1 MQKKNWTLFA
11 IFLGEV
17 FIVNKFYK
25 KVATLFILLLAL
37 AACDPLISPFQEQAY
52 KNATTL
58 KAQSLALIAKSSEP
72 YSSHREAVEKLLVDV
87 DAAYEYA
94 DGLPNNEV
102 VSKQWDILRNP
113 DGNLL
118 GGFARRWKS
127 SGTLRPFFR
136 EEVAI
141 QIGDAFDTIICVEIN
156 KREASVC
163 EN

>member
-1 MQKKNWTLFA
+1 MLN
-11 IFLGEV
+11 V
-17 FIVNKFYK
+17 FYK
-25 KVATLFILLLAL
+25 KIAILFSLILAL

-52 KNATTL
+52 ENATTL

-72 YSSHREAVEKLLVDV
+72 YSSHRTAVEQLLVDV

-94 DGLPNNEV
+94 NGLPKNDV
-102 VSKQWDILRNP
+102 VSEQWDILRNP

-118 GGFARRWKS
+118 GGFVRRWRG
-127 SGTLRPFFR
+127 SGTLSPFFR
-136 EEVAI
+136 DEISI
-141 QIGDAFDTIICVEIN
+141 QVGDAFDTIICVEIN

>member
-1 MQKKNWTLFA
+1 MLYVFYRRAA
-11 IFLGEV
+11 IL
-17 FIVNKFYK
+17 IS
-25 KVATLFILLLAL
+25 LLVTL

-58 KAQSLALIAKSSEP
+58 KAQSLALITKSGEP
-72 YSSHREAVEKLLVDV
+72 YSTHRAALEKLLVDV

-94 DGLPNNEV
+94 DGLPKNDV

-118 GGFARRWKS
+118 GGFANRWRR
-127 SGTLRPFFR
+127 SGQLGPFFR
-136 EEVAI
+136 EEVAA
-141 QIGDAFDTIICVEIN
+141 QVGEAFDTIICVEVN
-156 KREASVC
+156 KREVSVC

>member
-1 MQKKNWTLFA
+1 MLNIFHKNIALLFS
-11 IFLGEV
+11 LV
-17 FIVNKFYK
+17 F
-25 KVATLFILLLAL
+25 AL

-52 KNATTL
+52 ENATTL
-58 KAQSLALIAKSSEP
+58 KAQSLALIAKSGEP

-94 DGLPNNEV
+94 DGLPKNEV

-118 GGFARRWKS
+118 GGITRRWRS

-141 QIGDAFDTIICVEIN
+141 QVGDAFDTIICVEIN